1 MSSRRFLASKI
12 SYPVRKCNNF
22 VHRRMKM
29 NKEQMIREIV
39 EMLEEMSAT
48 DAAQVYWYLKENYE
62 T

>member
-1 MSSRRFLASKI
+1 MD
-12 SYPVRKCNNF
+12 
-22 VHRRMKM
+22 
-29 NKEQMIREIV
+29 KEQMLREIV